1 MASDSITEEI
11 RGIRRT
17 LAAQFDNDLDLIL
30 ADIRNR
36 ETTDGRKYISLPARS
51 TTYKSD
57 EQNDRD
63 RGPIARDP
71 SHNT

>member
-17 LAAQFDNDLDLIL
+17 LAAQFGNNLDLIL
-30 ADIRNR
+30 ADIRKR

-51 TTYKSD
+51 TKCEPD
-57 EQNDRD
+57 EQSDAPKFAN
-63 RGPIARDP
+63 
-71 SHNT
+71 